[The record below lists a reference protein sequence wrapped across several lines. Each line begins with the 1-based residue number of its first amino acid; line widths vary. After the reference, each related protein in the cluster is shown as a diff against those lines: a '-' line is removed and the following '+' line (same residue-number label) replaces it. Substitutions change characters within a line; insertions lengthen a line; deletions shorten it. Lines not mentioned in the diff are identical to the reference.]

1 MWREI
6 RDREAGKTR
15 PNSFTNRIKSN
26 RIADLQLSNCKDI
39 VSPHRGPINSLQVD
53 LTEGRYLL
61 SGASDAS
68 AACFDIQRATDY
80 EGRGLIA
87 KHKCLFAVD
96 KQHESGHKFAISSA
110 IWYPVDTGLFI
121 TGSYDHYI
129 KSGILIPLRTAMSP
143 LATSHMLIAAGTED
157 VQVRLCD
164 IASGA
169 FAHTLSGHRDGVMTV
184 EWSTSSFNFK
194 GLISRSKFAVKPR
207 VHQKKSAAGNG
218 IKQSPLGRTPAKG
231 PLRQRL
237 HPGMLSS
244 QDRATAHY
252 GAVTGLKITEDGMY
266 LLSAGS
272 DSRMR
277 LWDVESGCNTLV
289 NFETVRLQTSKAIQ
303 LATTQDSSL
312 VFVPCMTAV
321 KAFDVWSGMTSMTFR
336 GHYEYVNCC
345 WFNSQ
350 DQKLQLSQQFL
361 AHDRTLKI
369 QDTKTLIS
377 LSLPSTHV
385 SVTKESHQTQCPSFS
400 VEDQRT
406 SSDALHPTIPSIL
419 SEMDP
424 GIWSRLPEE
433 LLDLVLSLLP
443 LKTFLN
449 LRSTCKHFRSLI
461 FSPIFMSKH
470 SSSGSPFSSFL
481 LLSHPQFFHRYS
493 LYDSVIGTWRNLT
506 LSLSF
511 LLPSSSA
518 AGSSQSCSLLSSSN
532 GLLCFSLPTSCSF
545 LVCNFLAKSSK
556 VIEFPSFPF
565 AFESLTFVSTPF
577 GYKIF
582 VLCSKFSS
590 ISAFIYDSRFNSWQK
605 FDNLEPILSDNC
617 HQEGVFF
624 NGSLYFTTPEPFSIV
639 CLDMESGK
647 WKRFSN
653 ELPEELTFVRLVSD
667 GKGNLYL
674 IGGIGRNGISKMMKL
689 WELGDGGN
697 WMEAESLP
705 EMMCRKFVSVCYHNY
720 EQCIAFGIKG

>member
-1 MWREI
+1 MFQLQKNPI
-6 RDREAGKTR
+6 K
-15 PNSFTNRIKSN
+15 PN
-26 RIADLQLSNCKDI
+26 AP
-39 VSPHRGPINSLQVD
+39 VSPLKIR
-53 LTEGRYLL
+53 E
-61 SGASDAS
+61 
-68 AACFDIQRATDY
+68 RA
-80 EGRGLIA
+80 
-87 KHKCLFAVD
+87 
-96 KQHESGHKFAISSA
+96 
-110 IWYPVDTGLFI
+110 
-121 TGSYDHYI
+121 
-129 KSGILIPLRTAMSP
+129 
-143 LATSHMLIAAGTED
+143 
-157 VQVRLCD
+157 
-164 IASGA
+164 
-169 FAHTLSGHRDGVMTV
+169 VMPYT
-184 EWSTSSFNFK
+184 
-194 GLISRSKFAVKPR
+194 P
-207 VHQKKSAAGNG
+207 
-218 IKQSPLGRTPAKG
+218 QSPA
-231 PLRQRL
+231 
-237 HPGMLSS
+237 
-244 QDRATAHY
+244 
-252 GAVTGLKITEDGMY
+252 
-266 LLSAGS
+266 
-272 DSRMR
+272 
-277 LWDVESGCNTLV
+277 
-289 NFETVRLQTSKAIQ
+289 
-303 LATTQDSSL
+303 
-312 VFVPCMTAV
+312 
-321 KAFDVWSGMTSMTFR
+321 
-336 GHYEYVNCC
+336 
-345 WFNSQ
+345 
-350 DQKLQLSQQFL
+350 
-361 AHDRTLKI
+361 
-369 QDTKTLIS
+369 
-377 LSLPSTHV
+377 
-385 SVTKESHQTQCPSFS
+385 
-400 VEDQRT
+400 
-406 SSDALHPTIPSIL
+406 IL

-697 WMEAESLP
+697 WVEAESLP

-720 EQCIAFGIKG
+720 EHVYCFWHQGMICVCCYTWPEILYYKVSRKTWHWLPKCPSLTDKWSCGFKWFSFVPQLYASV